1 MVDYIILLELF
12 FAPAGRSTVRFVVL
26 VCFLNVSKPLNPSK
40 TSGNLKSRQHFKKK
54 TWKFQRG
61 RRGGEKGGET
71 GGEERGLSLPFPL
84 SLPSL
89 FPSPFLLSSSLLSLP
104 SLLPLFHINY
114 FIFPD
119 FWLNHF
125 FSADPHPPT
134 PLDSHFS

>member
-89 FPSPFLLSSSLLSLP
+89 SSPHPFSPPPLSSPFPLSYPFFTLIT
-104 SLLPLFHINY
+104 LFSR
-114 FIFPD
+114 IFG
-119 FWLNHF
+119 LITF
-125 FSADPHPPT
+125 FRLTPT
-134 PLDSHFS
+134 PPPH